1 MLNAT
6 PKGALAYGATSPW
19 DVLKAIG
26 RRGGYVN
33 RYNRDLEITRI
44 WPCKDGQILW
54 LWFGGA
60 QGHHNVQLV
69 QWMENE
75 GMADDYIREFDWE
88 AFDLRTTTQDV
99 LDRLAEP
106 THTFFMSHTTAELLE
121 GAVEH
126 HVILYPVSTTSDILE
141 SVQLAARGYWVELE
155 HPELG
160 TRIKCPGAFVRS
172 TEVSP
177 GPSRRAPRVGE
188 HNKEI
193 FEQELSTSE
202 RQAGGRGMM
211 QKRPLEG
218 IRVVEFCFFAA
229 GPIGVKTLSDHG
241 AEVIKIESQSRPD
254 GMRWLGPFKDNI
266 PGLERGGAYNHAN
279 SGKLGVSLNLTYPK
293 GIEIAKRLIALS
305 DIVVEN
311 YSGGTIKRMG
321 LGYEELRK
329 VKPDIIMLSAC
340 MQGQTGPHAS
350 HPGYGPH
357 LTALTGFTHIAGWP
371 DRDGADLGVYTD
383 YIAPHFIALAVLS
396 ALDYRRRT
404 GKGQYIDMSQYEASL
419 HFMAPLL
426 LDNAANQ
433 RVADRMGKQHAY
445 AVPHNAYPC
454 RGEDRWCAIGVFTD
468 EEWQSL
474 VKVMGDPAWVDDPR
488 FATFETRKE
497 NEQELDRLIGE
508 WTIRQPAEEVMNLLQ
523 AAGVAAG
530 VLETGQDMLERDPQF
545 KHRHT
550 YWEVDHP
557 VLGTCR
563 SVGPAFILS
572 KSPCEVK
579 RGPLLGEH
587 NEYALKELLGMSD
600 EEIEEL
606 VVEGVVE

>member
-1 MLNAT
+1 MRGQGNTQGML
-6 PKGALAYGATSPW
+6 SPY
-19 DVLKAIG
+19 
-26 RRGGYVN
+26 R
-33 RYNRDLEITRI
+33 
-44 WPCKDGQILW
+44 
-54 LWFGGA
+54 
-60 QGHHNVQLV
+60 
-69 QWMENE
+69 
-75 GMADDYIREFDWE
+75 
-88 AFDLRTTTQDV
+88 V
-99 LDRLAEP
+99 LDLTDEKGLLCGK
-106 THTFFMSHTTAELLE
+106 LLE
-121 GAVEH
+121 D
-126 HVILYPVSTTSDILE
+126 L
-141 SVQLAARGYWVELE
+141 
-155 HPELG
+155 
-160 TRIKCPGAFVRS
+160 
-172 TEVSP
+172 
-177 GPSRRAPRVGE
+177 
-188 HNKEI
+188 
-193 FEQELSTSE
+193 
-202 RQAGGRGMM
+202 
-211 QKRPLEG
+211 
-218 IRVVEFCFFAA
+218 
-229 GPIGVKTLSDHG
+229 G
-241 AEVIKIESQSRPD
+241 AEVIKIESQKRPD

-266 PGLERGGAYNHAN
+266 PGLERGGAYNFAN

-311 YSGGTIKRMG
+311 YSGGTIQRMG

-329 VKPDIIMLSAC
+329 VRPDIIMLSAC

-357 LTALTGFTHIAGWP
+357 LTALSGFTHIAGWL

-404 GKGQYIDMSQYEASL
+404 GKGQYIDMSQYESSL

-426 LDNAANQ
+426 LDNVTNQ
-433 RVADRMGKQHAY
+433 RVADRMGNRHAY

-474 VKVMGDPAWVDDPR
+474 VKVMGDPAWADDPR
-488 FATFETRKE
+488 FATFEARKE
-497 NEQELDRLIGE
+497 NEEDLDRLIGE
-508 WTIRQPAEEVMNLLQ
+508 WTIEHPAEEVMNLLQ

-530 VLETGQDMLERDPQF
+530 VLENGQDMLEGDPQL

-572 KSPCEVK
+572 KSPCEVR

-606 VVEGVVE
+606 VIEGVVE